1 MLLFLLACKVQGSI
15 ELGNGADT
23 GADPLPDTA
32 TDSGD
37 SGENIGGDTSEDTGS
52 GEVPDEPTPT
62 VVVDCNGGA
71 DFTTITEAIAASTSG
86 DRIGLRACTYTEN
99 VDYRGKALDIYGLDV
114 REKVIIEAA
123 SRAPVVTAARGESI
137 GTRLAHVTLTGGGGG
152 YGSALYVDRA
162 LFTLEDAVVRDNGSA
177 SSTFYQSAASVRLVD
192 VVAYDNETSSRQG
205 MEVFANDGS
214 MHAVGFHLTCGRTAY
229 AIYQHVDL
237 LLTDSTL
244 DCADAE
250 YGVMIDGG
258 EVHVRRSRIEASSVG
273 IYAEDNNDTRNE
285 RVWLFNSIVVGGDQ
299 GVATSFMHVK
309 VRNSV
314 LWGSDRG
321 LSLGHPHLDSYLY
334 ASAFIGDRCGVDDD
348 GDPYVAGWNALGES
362 PLCGFPGT
370 DTVSGEPLFADA
382 PADFHLLEGS
392 PLIDAGDPD
401 PGENDDDDTRN
412 DIGAYGG
419 PEANG
424 PR

>member
-1 MLLFLLACKVQGSI
+1 MGAWGGPFQLGGGGDVALPACLQGAR
-15 ELGNGADT
+15 LHRARQRHRHRRR
-23 GADPLPDTA
+23 PLPDSA

-52 GEVPDEPTPT
+52 GEKPDEPTPT

-177 SSTFYQSAASVRLVD
+177 SSTFYQSAASVRLLD

-273 IYAEDNNDTRNE
+273 VYAEDNNDTRNE

-299 GVATSFMHVK
+299 GVATSYMHVK

-314 LWGSDRG
+314 LWGGDRG
-321 LSLGHPHLDSYLY
+321 LS
-334 ASAFIGDRCGVDDD
+334 SATPTSIPTCTRA
-348 GDPYVAGWNALGES
+348 PSSATVAAWTTTATPTWPAGTRSARA
-362 PLCGFPGT
+362 PCAAFP
-370 DTVSGEPLFADA
+370 A
-382 PADFHLLEGS
+382 PT
-392 PLIDAGDPD
+392 P
-401 PGENDDDDTRN
+401 
-412 DIGAYGG
+412 
-419 PEANG
+419 
-424 PR
+424 